1 MVAFMGMFKEV
12 PQYVVRA
19 GLARPRV
26 LIAGTGPHREIPD
39 LTGFSVQ
46 SAPCVVW
53 EDLARG
59 GRFRNLQVGV
69 ATHQDLQWYG
79 FKLVF
84 PSPGRGVYHATVQTP
99 DPLPPDV
106 AEQLSRLFIQHSNPY
121 PVR

>member
-1 MVAFMGMFKEV
+1 MVALMGMFQKL

-19 GLARPRV
+19 GLVRPRD
-26 LIAGTGPHREIPD
+26 LIAGTGPHRDVSE

-46 SAPCVVW
+46 SAPCVCW

-59 GRFRNLQVGV
+59 GRFRNLHVSV
-69 ATHQDLQWYG
+69 ATRQDLQWYG

-84 PSPGRGVYHATVQTP
+84 PSPGRGLYHATVQAP
-99 DPLPPDV
+99 YPLPPDV
-106 AEQLSRLFIQHSNPY
+106 ADRLSRLFIQHPNPY